1 MVRSAR
7 SIFKSILAGVSSV
20 TQTKVLTKPVAFL
33 TLLLGA
39 GESISTTAKPWALC
53 PVTILLMGIFMGGQD
68 VGGGQTGHQN
78 ASVLDE
84 LTGKSA
90 VVFESTGILID
101 SGPRGFDGGRPA
113 LVLILDELGH
123 VAGLD
128 VLGGLDPP
136 LFQQG
141 RISRCGLVVF

>member
-53 PVTILLMGIFMGGQD
+53 PVTSLLMGVFMGGQD
-68 VGGGQTGHQN
+68 VGEVQRGGVKMQ
-78 ASVLDE
+78 V
-84 LTGKSA
+84 
-90 VVFESTGILID
+90 
-101 SGPRGFDGGRPA
+101 
-113 LVLILDELGH
+113 
-123 VAGLD
+123 
-128 VLGGLDPP
+128 
-136 LFQQG
+136 
-141 RISRCGLVVF
+141 